1 VTTGTARFRGPR
13 LDSDAVPVI
22 TPRRRV
28 SVALTRD
35 APAGPELLVFD
46 HRDYPE
52 AGTQLPGGGIDDGE
66 SIEQAAVREVAEET
80 GVTDVVV
87 GRRLG
92 EHDFPTP
99 ENTPQHTVVVHA
111 TTTEARDRW
120 QHTVAGEGDDR
131 GLVYLCRFVP
141 LPDAIGTLVDRQG
154 EFLGVLDDRSGPANT
169 TVPPG
174 TPRS

>member
-1 VTTGTARFRGPR
+1 M
-13 LDSDAVPVI
+13 
-22 TPRRRV
+22 

-35 APAGPELLVFD
+35 TPAGPELLVFD

-52 AGTQLPGGGIDDGE
+52 AGTQMPGGGIDPGE
-66 SIEQAAVREVAEET
+66 SVEQAAAREVGEET

-99 ENTPQHTVVVHA
+99 ENTPQRTVVVHA
-111 TTTEARDRW
+111 TTTETRDRW

-131 GLVYLCRFVP
+131 GLVYLCRFVA
-141 LPDAIGTLVDRQG
+141 LHDAIATLVDRQG
-154 EFLGVLDDRSGPANT
+154 ELLHVLDDRSGPANT
-169 TVPPG
+169 AVPPWP
-174 TPRS
+174 PRS